1 MSYIEMSFFLT
12 QYEDEISTIFE
23 LLQFDGMGKWHKE
36 FGRNAAF

>member
-1 MSYIEMSFFLT
+1 MSFFLT

-23 LLQFDGMGKWHKE
+23 LLQFDGMGKWRKE